1 MKRASGFFFPDRPEQ
16 KQKKA
21 RTATMPAK
29 KGSFQLPQLTPVSFS
44 LTDGT
49 NIPPPPDSPIE
60 EKPPPP
66 VPTKKI
72 TPPPQ
77 TQTQTQ
83 TPTQTQNGSNGAGAE
98 NVERGRTNGNP
109 NSLDVPPLS
118 PASTRRP
125 SSIRKF
131 LSRKSLNAHYANG
144 NASRDDLTGMGRPDS
159 PASFMTSV
167 TAPGSGKKGSWFK
180 RLGSGGGGGAGNR
193 TSVVYE
199 APPPIVENVVPERKK
214 MGPPPPK
221 LPELSKLRAKIPEDD
236 EGSLGADEMFKNI
249 K

>member
-1 MKRASGFFFPDRPEQ
+1 MKRASGIFFQDRGSAEQ
-16 KQKKA
+16 KNAK
-21 RTATMPAK
+21 TMPVNGK
-29 KGSFQLPQLTPVSFS
+29 PNGRFQLPQLTPVSFS

-66 VPTKKI
+66 PAKPEVT

-83 TPTQTQNGSNGAGAE
+83 ANGADYDG
-98 NVERGRTNGNP
+98 RGRTYGT
-109 NSLDVPPLS
+109 DVPPLS

-131 LSRKSLNAHYANG
+131 LSRKSLNAHYTNG
-144 NASRDDLTGMGRPDS
+144 NASRDDLMSMGRPDS
-159 PASFMTSV
+159 PASFMTNV
-167 TAPGSGKKGSWFK
+167 TGGTGKKSGGWFK
-180 RLGSGGGGGAGNR
+180 RLGGSSGGNR
-193 TSVVYE
+193 ASVLYE
-199 APPPIVENVVPERKK
+199 TPARVEAKK
-214 MGPPPPK
+214 PMGPPPPK